1 MSTLRLCPHYRN
13 RSPLHWPLQTHNT
26 GYTGLSVFGHAS
38 PPNRFRHVFWKTRSI
53 YSVVPQLSKEWRTD
67 FFPGSLNC
75 IRTLPRKCK
84 KKLLCPQPTS
94 QDHLASA
101 TVQWIRSPVQFCWAS
116 VTTSPLKKKKKKA
129 DDEPMQ
135 KSRESFKAGIKFLP
149 WLCVTLRVIFF
160 FLCGS
165 IALWCVLLAGVAH

>member
-1 MSTLRLCPHYRN
+1 MSETASAWCGKITGDRLSPTSLWFHKVEKATMSTLRLCPHYWN

-116 VTTSPLKKKKKKA
+116 VTTSPLKKKKKKGRWWTYA
-129 DDEPMQ
+129 KVQ
-135 KSRESFKAGIKFLP
+135 RKF
-149 WLCVTLRVIFF
+149 
-160 FLCGS
+160 
-165 IALWCVLLAGVAH
+165 